1 MDLRLADGA
10 KWYYIGFCFQR
21 GAERAYMRDFGSSLL
36 PKRRMLVATLADIP
50 TIILEQNVGVLSKN
64 DERV

>member
-1 MDLRLADGA
+1 MVLRLADVT

-21 GAERAYMRDFGSSLL
+21 GAERAHMRDFGSSLL
-36 PKRRMLVATLADIP
+36 PERRMLVANLADIP
-50 TIILEQNVGVLSKN
+50 TIILEKNVGVLSKN